1 MSLTRTAATVFFTLW
16 AIFMPAC
23 GGGAQETAN
32 VYTKARPAADAGAA
46 LMTLKQIANAQQ
58 TYFARTGNAYGTFD
72 QLVDAGAL
80 DQRFAGASPV
90 VNGYVFTMKVTP
102 AQADKSAYSVS
113 ADPQPAGGP
122 ATGTRHY
129 FMDASGVIHYNE
141 TQAASS
147 TDPLL
152 Q

>member
-1 MSLTRTAATVFFTLW
+1 MSLKRTIASIVFTLC
-16 AIFMPAC
+16 ALFMLAC
-23 GGGAQETAN
+23 GAAQETAN
-32 VYTKARPAADAGAA
+32 VYTKARPSADSGAA

-72 QLVDAGAL
+72 QLVESGAL
-80 DQRFAGASPV
+80 DPRFTGTSPV
-90 VNGYVFTMKVTP
+90 VNGYVFTMKVAASTAAKP
-102 AQADKSAYSVS
+102 AYSVN

-129 FMDASGVIHYNE
+129 FMDASGTIHYNE
-141 TQAASS
+141 TQPASFS
-147 TDPLL
+147 DPVL